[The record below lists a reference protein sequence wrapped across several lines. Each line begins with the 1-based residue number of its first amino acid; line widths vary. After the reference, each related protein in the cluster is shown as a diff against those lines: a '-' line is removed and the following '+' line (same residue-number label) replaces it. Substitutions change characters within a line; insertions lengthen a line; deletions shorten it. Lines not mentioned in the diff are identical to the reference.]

1 MLGPGPG
8 PWTRRAANSID
19 GVITAADQRILQ
31 ECHGLYSNRQH
42 GLLQI
47 GRSLGLL
54 LLPPRKKINVM
65 IMGNH
70 SSGKST
76 FINWYV
82 EEHIQKTGVAIET
95 QGFTFV
101 TSGQRREYL
110 TGSATLHLYSHF
122 RPLLEFQGVSNY
134 LTTKISSSKQRKFS
148 LVMFI
153 DTPGLVDGDMNYPFD
168 VNNVFVWLGEQAD
181 LIFVF
186 FDPMGQALCKR
197 TLNVVER
204 LNVTSGKKMH
214 FYLSKADEAGG
225 TTDRQKVLMQI
236 VQELCRRSG
245 LNKCGF
251 ELQTVYIPTSNT
263 SGHGMNHIG
272 EMCKII
278 EKTINETVQNTL
290 NQLEKDCSLITETI
304 TDKLTQDSETVM
316 VNTKARIKSII
327 CKVLGIFLP
336 TFFAL
341 SFVLTTLSRHLLQKL
356 LNERILDVL
365 LTCVNFVIAM
375 WDWMPEDLQFCTL
388 LVCAGISALFILQSR
403 FYSRMCPTL
412 SRKERRR
419 MGEWRAFMEEI
430 VKPKKNQLF
439 EEYLRQRAAE

>member
-122 RPLLEFQGVSNY
+122 RPLLEFQ
-134 LTTKISSSKQRKFS
+134 
-148 LVMFI
+148 
-153 DTPGLVDGDMNYPFD
+153 
-168 VNNVFVWLGEQAD
+168 GEQAD